1 VALASRY
8 AVPAIYYL
16 RSFAEADSLISYAD
30 SNLPA
35 FHEAG
40 ISRLNGDFPA
50 AAQAESVPAAGSCL
64 ERQNRKRKT

>member
-1 VALASRY
+1 MALASRY

-40 ISRLNGDFPA
+40 ISRLKRGFP
-50 AAQAESVPAAGSCL
+50 SC
-64 ERQNRKRKT
+64 RAS